1 MGQQYFLGLQAV
13 LGGSGDP
20 KYPGGQ
26 LFNLFN
32 LGGAAGSPASF
43 EMRTKEVKNGR
54 LAMVAWLGFMVQACV
69 THKGPV
75 QNVLVRN
82 LTQHRYG
89 WCCMPY
95 SMAYT
100 VWYLGHARGS

>member
-26 LFNLFN
+26 FFNMLN
-32 LGGAAGSPASF
+32 LGGAPGSPGQF
-43 EMRTKEVKNGR
+43 EMRVKEVKHGR

-75 QNVLVRN
+75 QNVLV
-82 LTQHRYG
+82 G
-89 WCCMPY
+89 AAACC
-95 SMAYT
+95 T
-100 VWYLGHARGS
+100 